1 MPLVP
6 TLPNR
11 HFVLVR
17 QGRCTLSPCQIQI
30 WTASNQECFIMEQS
44 AVNTIFHAYIACA
57 VLNSILSFC
66 IPDMWFWL
74 SNGRIS
80 ARSATKDLSPKRAI
94 VMACLFGGGLAISP
108 MLQAELGMC
117 LGLFALC
124 LLGCPL
130 ASSFA
135 GYTNGRSSH
144 EHCHHTKRETGSR
157 HPARSEP
164 VRPFPFTQ

>member
-1 MPLVP
+1 
-6 TLPNR
+6 
-11 HFVLVR
+11 
-17 QGRCTLSPCQIQI
+17 
-30 WTASNQECFIMEQS
+30 MEQS

-117 LGLFALC
+117 LGLFCTLFVG
-124 LLGCPL
+124 L
-130 ASSFA
+130 
-135 GYTNGRSSH
+135 
-144 EHCHHTKRETGSR
+144 
-157 HPARSEP
+157 P
-164 VRPFPFTQ
+164 VGLFFRWLYEWKVKS